1 MHGESENET
10 VATIE
15 VGPMETKG
23 VGESTKRENG
33 ILLSG
38 VVDREKRPKELTC

>member
-15 VGPMETKG
+15 VGPMETKKG
-23 VGESTKRENG
+23 WGDHRSERMG
-33 ILLSG
+33 FCCRG
-38 VVDREKRPKELTC
+38 